1 MLAARRLPNGRA
13 VGADVWRRRD
23 QSGNSRAA
31 ARRNAEAE
39 GVGDRVDLLDADARD
54 LPFPTGSF
62 DMVVNNL
69 AIHNIPGTPGRD
81 QGLREAVRVLRPGG
95 RLRIVDPLAARY
107 TATLRDA
114 GCLDVTARGL
124 GRRTSFGIP
133 GHQLTLVT
141 GLKPHAQSG
150 SEKEDRN
157 SPQR

>member
-39 GVGDRVDLLDADARD
+39 GVGDRVDLLDADAR
-54 LPFPTGSF
+54 
-62 DMVVNNL
+62 
-69 AIHNIPGTPGRD
+69 
-81 QGLREAVRVLRPGG
+81 
-95 RLRIVDPLAARY
+95 
-107 TATLRDA
+107 
-114 GCLDVTARGL
+114 GL